1 MAENIQHTTKSPYHF
16 SKSDVSRIIEM
27 AWDDKT
33 PFEAIKL
40 NFNCSEREVINLM
53 KKTLKRGSYRK
64 WRQRVNGRKAKHL
77 KKLRLHA

>member
-1 MAENIQHTTKSPYHF
+1 MPKYVPDSKSPHQF
-16 SKSDVSRIIEM
+16 NKSDLSRIIEM

-40 NFNCSEREVINLM
+40 NFQCTEREVINLM
-53 KKTLKRGSYRK
+53 KKTLKRSSYKK

-77 KKLRLHA
+77 RKSQLYA

>member
-1 MAENIQHTTKSPYHF
+1 MPKIVPNIQSPHQF
-16 SKSDVSRIIEM
+16 DKSDLSRIIEM

-40 NFNCSEREVINLM
+40 NFQCSEREVINLM

-64 WRQRVNGRKAKHL
+64 WRQRVNGRKSKHL
-77 KKLRLHA
+77 RKSEFYA

>member
-1 MAENIQHTTKSPYHF
+1 MPKIVPNIQSPHQF
-16 SKSDVSRIIEM
+16 DKSDLSRIIEM

-40 NFNCSEREVINLM
+40 NFQCSERQVINLM

-64 WRQRVNGRKAKHL
+64 WRQRVNGRKSKHL
-77 KKLRLHA
+77 RKSQFYA

>member
-1 MAENIQHTTKSPYHF
+1 MPKFAPNIQSPHQF
-16 SKSDVSRIIEM
+16 DKSDLSRIIEM

-40 NFNCSEREVINLM
+40 NFQCSEREVINLM
-53 KKTLKRGSYRK
+53 KKALKRGSYRK

-77 KKLRLHA
+77 RKSQLYA

>member
-1 MAENIQHTTKSPYHF
+1 MPKIVPSIQSPHQF
-16 SKSDVSRIIEM
+16 DKSDLSRIIEM

-40 NFNCSEREVINLM
+40 NFQCSEREVINLM

-64 WRQRVNGRKAKHL
+64 WRQRVNGRKSKHL
-77 KKLRLHA
+77 RKSEFYA

>member
-1 MAENIQHTTKSPYHF
+1 MTENIQHTTKIPCHF
-16 SKSDVSRIIEM
+16 SKSDLSRIIEM

>member
-1 MAENIQHTTKSPYHF
+1 MPKIVPSIQSPHQF
-16 SKSDVSRIIEM
+16 DKSDLSRIIEM

-40 NFNCSEREVINLM
+40 NFQCSEREVINLM

-64 WRQRVNGRKAKHL
+64 WRQRVNGRKSKHL
-77 KKLRLHA
+77 RKSQFYA

>member
-1 MAENIQHTTKSPYHF
+1 MPKIVPNIQSPHQF
-16 SKSDVSRIIEM
+16 DKSDLSRIIEM

-40 NFNCSEREVINLM
+40 NFQCSEREVINLM

-64 WRQRVNGRKAKHL
+64 WRQRVNGRKSKHL
-77 KKLRLHA
+77 RKSQFYA

>member
-1 MAENIQHTTKSPYHF
+1 MPKIIPIIQPPHKF
-16 SKSDVSRIIEM
+16 DKSDLSRIIEM

-40 NFNCSEREVINLM
+40 NFQCSEREVINLM

-64 WRQRVNGRKAKHL
+64 WRQRVNGRKSKHL
-77 KKLRLHA
+77 RKSGFYA

>member
-1 MAENIQHTTKSPYHF
+1 MPKIIPIIQSPHKF
-16 SKSDVSRIIEM
+16 DKSDLSRIIEM

-40 NFNCSEREVINLM
+40 NFQCSEREVINLM

-64 WRQRVNGRKAKHL
+64 WRQRVNGRKSKHL
-77 KKLRLHA
+77 RKSQFYA

>member
-1 MAENIQHTTKSPYHF
+1 MPKIVPNIQSPHQF
-16 SKSDVSRIIEM
+16 DKSDLIRIIEM

-40 NFNCSEREVINLM
+40 NFQCSEREVINLM

-64 WRQRVNGRKAKHL
+64 WRQRVNGRKSKHL
-77 KKLRLHA
+77 RKSQFYA

>member
-1 MAENIQHTTKSPYHF
+1 MAKNIQHNTQITCHF
-16 SKSDVSRIIEM
+16 SETDLSRIIEM

-77 KKLRLHA
+77 RKSQLYA

>member
-1 MAENIQHTTKSPYHF
+1 MPKIVPNIQSPHQF
-16 SKSDVSRIIEM
+16 DKSDLSRIIEM

-40 NFNCSEREVINLM
+40 NFQCSEREVINLM

-64 WRQRVNGRKAKHL
+64 WRQRVNGRKSKHL
-77 KKLRLHA
+77 RKSGFYA